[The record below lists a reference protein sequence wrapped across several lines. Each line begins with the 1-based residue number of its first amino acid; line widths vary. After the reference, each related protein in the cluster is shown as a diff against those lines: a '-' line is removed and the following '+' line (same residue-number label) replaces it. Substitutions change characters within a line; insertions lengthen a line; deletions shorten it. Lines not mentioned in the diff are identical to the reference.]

1 MTVVILSLLEEIL
14 DYWLTERVISHST
27 SITFCMVK
35 VSCFKLI
42 DQRYM
47 TTSGALLGCTFQISN
62 FIFRMKELVIL
73 AAFCLSVVCAGP
85 WLDGHYNNHQLY
97 GNFQHN
103 LTLNNNSL
111 KVMLIYMIIN
121 TVF

>member
-14 DYWLTERVISHST
+14 ISHST

-42 DQRYM
+42 DQRNM

-73 AAFCLSVVCAGP
+73 AAFCLSVVCARP

-111 KVMLIYMIIN
+111 KSMLIYMIIN

>member
-1 MTVVILSLLEEIL
+1 MSLLKEIL

-27 SITFCMVK
+27 SITLCMVK

-62 FIFRMKELVIL
+62 FIFRLKGLVIL

-103 LTLNNNSL
+103 QPLSNNSL

>member
-14 DYWLTERVISHST
+14 ISHST

-42 DQRYM
+42 DQHNM

-62 FIFRMKELVIL
+62 FIFRMKGLVIL

-85 WLDGHYNNHQLY
+85 WLDEHYNNHQLY
-97 GNFQHN
+97 GNFQHK

-111 KVMLIYMIIN
+111 KSMLIYMIIN

>member
-1 MTVVILSLLEEIL
+1 MAVHFRYQIL
-14 DYWLTERVISHST
+14 
-27 SITFCMVK
+27 F
-35 VSCFKLI
+35 
-42 DQRYM
+42 
-47 TTSGALLGCTFQISN
+47 
-62 FIFRMKELVIL
+62 FRMKELVIL
-73 AAFCLSVVCAGP
+73 AAFCLSVVYAGP
-85 WLDGHYNNHQLY
+85 WLDEHYNNHQLY